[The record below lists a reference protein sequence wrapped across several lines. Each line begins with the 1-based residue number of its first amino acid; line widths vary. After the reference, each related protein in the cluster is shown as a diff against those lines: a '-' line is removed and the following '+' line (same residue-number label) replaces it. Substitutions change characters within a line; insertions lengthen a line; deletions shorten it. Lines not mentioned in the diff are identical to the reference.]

1 MENQGP
7 GSNPKLFMFIF
18 EFLLKNVLLISK
30 LIHWFSKFYT
40 LYQAKGL
47 GEIINKSKLL
57 NKLLKQKSISMF
69 NFALLI
75 WKRKETR
82 LKVNARPRVCQD
94 HLWQDHVFPD
104 HVFPDHV
111 CQDHVKTNLI
121 QFDQFWSIL
130 INFDQFWSILNQ
142 SNPFWYDLFFNWF
155 KLIQF
160 VPIWSNSIQFESSTF
175 WQNWPKFQQI
185 LRNVLRPL
193 LKKAI
198 PRTAW
203 SKMTKNWT
211 TYFIK

>member
-130 INFDQFWSILNQ
+130 INFDQFWTKAIHSDMICSL
-142 SNPFWYDLFFNWF
+142 
-155 KLIQF
+155 LIQIDSICSNMIQF
-160 VPIWSNSIQFESSTF
+160 DPIWIIN
-175 WQNWPKFQQI
+175 I
-185 LRNVLRPL
+185 LTKLAKISANFKKW
-193 LKKAI
+193 LK
-198 PRTAW
+198 TT
-203 SKMTKNWT
+203 TKKS
-211 TYFIK
+211 YS